1 MRHVTCSRE
10 TGRANIDTREGKM
23 TEILRGSGGDSEED
37 QSRQSLRKGWVRSGG
52 GVLVRQWFKH
62 KGHNLNTE
70 AAGVH

>member
-1 MRHVTCSRE
+1 
-10 TGRANIDTREGKM
+10 M
-23 TEILRGSGGDSEED
+23 TEKLRGSGGDSEED
-37 QSRQSLRKGWVRSGG
+37 QRRHSLCKRWVGSGG

>member
-1 MRHVTCSRE
+1 
-10 TGRANIDTREGKM
+10 M

-37 QSRQSLRKGWVRSGG
+37 QSRQPLRKGWVGSGG